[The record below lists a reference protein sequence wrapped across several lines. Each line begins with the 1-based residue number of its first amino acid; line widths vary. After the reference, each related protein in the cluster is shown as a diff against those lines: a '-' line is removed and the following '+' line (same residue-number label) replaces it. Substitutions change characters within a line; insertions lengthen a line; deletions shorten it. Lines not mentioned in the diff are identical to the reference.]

1 MCALK
6 FYFANKLLKKSK
18 LVEVQMPK
26 VAQKLPSTIR
36 TGERRGGRGG
46 GGGGE
51 REYFYYWVLE
61 VSSLSGG
68 IHVGFLSIWRSLM
81 VNNSLSNGL
90 EEKVCKV

>member
-26 VAQKLPSTIR
+26 VAQKLPSTTEDRR
-36 TGERRGGRGG
+36 TERGAW

-51 REYFYYWVLE
+51 REYWVLE

-68 IHVGFLSIWRSLM
+68 IHVGLLSIWRSLM

>member
-46 GGGGE
+46 GGGGK
-51 REYFYYWVLE
+51 RVLGTGSVKSFRRNTRGTSFNME
-61 VSSLSGG
+61 E
-68 IHVGFLSIWRSLM
+68 F
-81 VNNSLSNGL
+81 NG
-90 EEKVCKV
+90 K

>member
-46 GGGGE
+46 GGGGSE
-51 REYFYYWVLE
+51 YWVLE

-68 IHVGFLSIWRSLM
+68 IHVGLLSIWRSLM

>member
-46 GGGGE
+46 GGGGKE
-51 REYFYYWVLE
+51 STGYWKCQVFPAEYTWDFFQY
-61 VSSLSGG
+61 GG
-68 IHVGFLSIWRSLM
+68 V
-81 VNNSLSNGL
+81 
-90 EEKVCKV
+90 

>member
-46 GGGGE
+46 GGGVGKE
-51 REYFYYWVLE
+51 STSTTGYWKCQVFPAEYTWDFFQY
-61 VSSLSGG
+61 GG
-68 IHVGFLSIWRSLM
+68 V
-81 VNNSLSNGL
+81 
-90 EEKVCKV
+90 

>member
-1 MCALK
+1 
-6 FYFANKLLKKSK
+6 
-18 LVEVQMPK
+18 MPK

-36 TGERRGGRGG
+36 TDERRGGRGG
-46 GGGGE
+46 GGGE
-51 REYFYYWVLE
+51 REYWVLE

>member
-36 TGERRGGRGG
+36 TALLVEHHLRFLFFIFSGRM
-46 GGGGE
+46 E
-51 REYFYYWVLE
+51 KHQRDW
-61 VSSLSGG
+61 SSKE
-68 IHVGFLSIWRSLM
+68 
-81 VNNSLSNGL
+81 NQ
-90 EEKVCKV
+90 K

>member
-1 MCALK
+1 MLDVCSKVLFCQQIAQK
-6 FYFANKLLKKSK
+6 VKVGRSPNAKSGS
-18 LVEVQMPK
+18 K
-26 VAQKLPSTIR
+26 VAEHNQDRR
-36 TGERRGGRGG
+36 TERGTWGGE
-46 GGGGE
+46 GE
-51 REYFYYWVLE
+51 REYWVLE

>member
-46 GGGGE
+46 GGG
-51 REYFYYWVLE
+51 REYWVLE

-68 IHVGFLSIWRSLM
+68 IHVGLLSIWRSLM